1 MLFIKGGSFE
11 WGVNTMEDTTLWKIR
26 LMTVLFFLEKERA
39 PAPKWEFLVFS
50 GKFYLDTTQDDCSL

>member
-1 MLFIKGGSFE
+1 M
-11 WGVNTMEDTTLWKIR
+11 GVNTIEDTTLWKIR
-26 LMTVLFFLEKERA
+26 LMMVLFFLEKERA